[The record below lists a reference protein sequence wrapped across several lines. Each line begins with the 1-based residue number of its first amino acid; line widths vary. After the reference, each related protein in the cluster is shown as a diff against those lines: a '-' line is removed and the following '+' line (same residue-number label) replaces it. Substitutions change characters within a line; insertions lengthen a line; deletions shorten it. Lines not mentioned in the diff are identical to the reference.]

1 MRAAAVAL
9 SLCLLLSG
17 CRKKTAPEFYRL
29 DGDYSVLVS
38 REGDDA
44 YGTPELTAII
54 AGLQAIPSDAV
65 ERPRAEA
72 LLAKIDAEAQRV
84 KKERADTAIAAVPK
98 PTVNPDTLYAGLQQQ
113 RVEEAALAAQVLDA
127 GATAKKLEPVKG
139 MSEADFV
146 KQFGECFEAGGTVT
160 LPDGSDASAQRPR
173 DLTACQTRWGVAVWV
188 FGPKGLIG
196 QLVQNKASTSSTE
209 TRVLDAGRPAQPAPP
224 PVVETGIVIPGR
236 PAGGT
241 TTPAPSVNQD
251 AYLKDT
257 PPPTVTPPAP

>member
-98 PTVNPDTLYAGLQQQ
+98 PTVNPDALYAGLQQQ

-127 GATAKKLEPVKG
+127 GATAKKLEPVIPQVFTGRKLKALPTALRA
-139 MSEADFV
+139 MEA
-146 KQFGECFEAGGTVT
+146 
-160 LPDGSDASAQRPR
+160 LPTPLA
-173 DLTACQTRWGVAVWV
+173 
-188 FGPKGLIG
+188 
-196 QLVQNKASTSSTE
+196 KALK
-209 TRVLDAGRPAQPAPP
+209 RRIAP
-224 PVVETGIVIPGR
+224 
-236 PAGGT
+236 
-241 TTPAPSVNQD
+241 
-251 AYLKDT
+251 
-257 PPPTVTPPAP
+257 